1 MTLWEWLRMHIWQWA
16 VGDEEDRPPPEM
28 VELQQAQ
35 LAQELERLGVTVDLD
50 KLERE
55 VRRRALNA
63 QRDVIGGRAA

>member
-1 MTLWEWLRMHIWQWA
+1 MTLWEWLMLHIREWA
-16 VGDEEDRPPPEM
+16 MGDAVDRPPPEI
-28 VELQQAQ
+28 VEIHQEQ
-35 LAQELERLGVTVDLD
+35 LAQELERLGVPVDLD